1 MVFSIQ
7 SICRAGAFG
16 ALVVTLTACASVNA
30 QPPSIAEARDTCRT
44 QARAGVI
51 GPSTHATTMAAAC
64 DALAAQA
71 GQASGA
77 QTVADLAATCRTA
90 AGQGHPPGT
99 SAYKRQFR
107 DMHKNRSRAACDA
120 LAAAVMISTGGRQ
133 P

>member
-7 SICRAGAFG
+7 SLCRSSAFG
-16 ALVVTLTACASVNA
+16 ALLVTLTACASVNA
-30 QPPSIAEARDTCRT
+30 QPPSLAEAHASCLK

-51 GPSTHATTMAAAC
+51 GLSAHATTMAAAC

-71 GQASGA
+71 GPAANA
-77 QTVADLAATCRTA
+77 QTVAEVTDTCRTA

-120 LAAAVMISTGGRQ
+120 LAAAVTTSNGGRQ